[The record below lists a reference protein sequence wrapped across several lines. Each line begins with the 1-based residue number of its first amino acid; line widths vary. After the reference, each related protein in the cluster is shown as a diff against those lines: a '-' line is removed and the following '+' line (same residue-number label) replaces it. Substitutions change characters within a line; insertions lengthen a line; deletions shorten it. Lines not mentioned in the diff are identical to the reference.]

1 MLKFG
6 QEGTLVWMRAITG
19 KWSKVH
25 EIRNYFEVIPTGLC
39 DGLDVRKE
47 RDEIVKLDS

>member
-1 MLKFG
+1 MDEIKNYS
-6 QEGTLVWMRAITG
+6 EGM
-19 KWSKVH
+19 S
-25 EIRNYFEVIPTGLC
+25 TGLW